1 MSRYLPLKWAFALA
15 IFSIASGLL
24 IPHSAVAQSPEAQ
37 LLTETID
44 QYCSRCH
51 SDRRSEAGLSLE
63 DIDLSQVGEH
73 GSIAESVVSKLR
85 NRTMPPLG
93 RPRPDEATYDALAG
107 WLEFE
112 IDRYAATNPDPGRTE
127 TFHRLNRSEYA
138 NAVRDLLAL
147 EVDVEE
153 LLPPDDYDEHG
164 FDNMADILTVS
175 PVLMERYLSAARKP
189 ASLAV
194 G

>member
-73 GSIAESVVSKLR
+73 GSIAESVV
-85 NRTMPPLG
+85 RT
-93 RPRPDEATYDALAG
+93 
-107 WLEFE
+107 
-112 IDRYAATNPDPGRTE
+112 AA
-127 TFHRLNRSEYA
+127 S
-138 NAVRDLLAL
+138 
-147 EVDVEE
+147 
-153 LLPPDDYDEHG
+153 
-164 FDNMADILTVS
+164 
-175 PVLMERYLSAARKP
+175 
-189 ASLAV
+189 
-194 G
+194 